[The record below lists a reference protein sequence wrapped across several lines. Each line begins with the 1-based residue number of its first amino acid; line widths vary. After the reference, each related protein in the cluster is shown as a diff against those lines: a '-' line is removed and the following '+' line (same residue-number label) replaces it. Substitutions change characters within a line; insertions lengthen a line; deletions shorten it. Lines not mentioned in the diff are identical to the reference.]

1 MTVTLLQTV
10 LTLCNRSRDSCGFPR
25 YCCSSACRM
34 RIEKGTMEP
43 RVETRGKLVS
53 LLWMPVFS
61 DCTEEGGI
69 YRVS

>member
-25 YCCSSACRM
+25 YCCSSACKI
-34 RIEKGTMEP
+34 RIEKGTIEP
-43 RVETRGKLVS
+43 RVETTGKLVS
-53 LLWMPVFS
+53 LLWMCVFS
-61 DCTEEGGI
+61 DCPEEGSI